1 MTEPIKKKKFK
12 SFIFHNRNFTQE
24 NLLEQIQELNN
35 EKDDFTYGNRLFF
48 EIYNSNKIEGNSL
61 SRIDTKLLLEDKIMP
76 EEGKYSD
83 IIESLNLRRAL
94 NKFKKINTLDLDLIL
109 NIHKEITED
118 LLSDDDCGKLRD
130 KKVYI
135 TNSMHT
141 PPVPEEVLNKLLTII
156 NEYNSSN
163 RTLIDIFIFKLRF
176 VEIHP
181 FIDGNGRTSRLI
193 INGLLEN
200 QGFPRIVFRDSDKK
214 FYYTAIEDA
223 IVKYKID
230 DFVRYCLLQLKFILE
245 NLNDPTILE

>member
-1 MTEPIKKKKFK
+1 MIDPIKKKKFK
-12 SFIFHNRNFTQE
+12 SFIFHNRNF
-24 NLLEQIQELNN
+24 LEHDLIQQIEDFNN
-35 EKDDFTYGNRLFF
+35 SKDDFTYGNRLFF

-76 EEGKYSD
+76 EHGKYSD
-83 IIESLNLRRAL
+83 VIESLNLRRAL
-94 NKFKKINTLDLDLIL
+94 NKFRKINTLSLELIMD
-109 NIHKEITED
+109 IHNTITED
-118 LLSDDDCGKLRD
+118 LLSSNELGKLRD

-135 TNSMHT
+135 TNSLHT
-141 PPVPEEVLNKLLTII
+141 PPVPEEVPNKLLTII

-163 RTLIDIFIFKLRF
+163 RTLRDMFMFKLRF

-193 INGLLEN
+193 LNGLLEN

-214 FYYTAIEDA
+214 FYYTYIEDA

-230 DFVRYCLLQLKFILE
+230 DWIRYCILQLKFILE

>member
-1 MTEPIKKKKFK
+1 MIEPIKKKKFK

-35 EKDDFTYGNRLFF
+35 TKDDFTYGNRLFF

-94 NKFKKINTLDLDLIL
+94 NKFRKIDTLDLNLIL
-109 NIHKEITED
+109 NIHREITED
-118 LLSDDDCGKLRD
+118 LLSDDDCGKLRN

-141 PPVPEEVLNKLLTII
+141 PPPPELVHDKLIDII
-156 NEYNSSN
+156 NEYNLSTHS
-163 RTLIDIFIFKLRF
+163 LKDMFIFKLRF

-181 FIDGNGRTSRLI
+181 FINGNRRTSRLI
-193 INGLLEN
+193 LNGLLEN
-200 QGFPRIVFRDSDKK
+200 QGFSRIVFRDCDKK
-214 FYYTAIEDA
+214 FYYTYIEDA
-223 IVKYKID
+223 IVRYKVD
-230 DFVRYCLLQLKFILE
+230 DWVKYCLLQLKFILE
-245 NLNDPTILE
+245 NLNDPSILE

>member
-12 SFIFHNRNFTQE
+12 SFIFHNRNFLEHDLIRQIE
-24 NLLEQIQELNN
+24 NFNSY
-35 EKDDFTYGNRLFF
+35 KDDFTYGNRLFF

-76 EEGKYSD
+76 EDVKYSD
-83 IIESLNLRRAL
+83 VVESLNLKRAL
-94 NKFKKINTLDLDLIL
+94 NKFRKIDTLSLELIL
-109 NIHKEITED
+109 NIHNTITED
-118 LLSDDDCGKLRD
+118 LLSSNESGKLRD
-130 KKVYI
+130 KRVYI

-141 PPVPEEVLNKLLTII
+141 PPAPEEVHDKLFNII
-156 NEYNSSN
+156 NQYNSSN
-163 RTLIDIFIFKLRF
+163 KALRDMFIFKLRF

-193 INGLLEN
+193 LNGLLEN

-214 FYYTAIEDA
+214 FYYTYIEDA
-223 IVKYKID
+223 IVKYKTD
-230 DFVRYCLLQLKFILE
+230 DWIRYCLLQLKFILE

>member
-1 MTEPIKKKKFK
+1 MTESNKKKKFK
-12 SFIFHNRNFTQE
+12 SFIFHNRNFSQE
-24 NLLEQIQELNN
+24 ILIEQIIELNTV
-35 EKDDFTYGNRLFF
+35 KDDFTYGNRLFF

-83 IIESLNLRRAL
+83 IVESLNLRRAL
-94 NKFKKINTLDLDLIL
+94 NKFRKINLLDLDLIL

-118 LLSDDDCGKLRD
+118 LLNDNESGRLRD

-141 PPVPEEVLNKLLTII
+141 PPVPEEVSDKLLIII
-156 NEYNSSN
+156 NDYNSSN
-163 RTLIDIFIFKLRF
+163 RTLKDIFIFKLRF

-193 INGLLEN
+193 LNGLLEN
-200 QGFPRIVFRDSDKK
+200 LGFPRIVFRDSDKK
-214 FYYTAIEDA
+214 FYYTYIEDA
-223 IVKYKID
+223 IVKYKTD
-230 DFVRYCLLQLKFILE
+230 DWVRYCLLQLKFILE

>member
-12 SFIFHNRNFTQE
+12 SFIFHNRNFSEET
-24 NLLEQIQELNN
+24 LIEQILELNTL
-35 EKDDFTYGNRLFF
+35 KDDFTYENRLFF

-94 NKFKKINTLDLDLIL
+94 NKFRKINSLGLDLIL

-118 LLSDDDCGKLRD
+118 LLNNNESGILRD

-141 PPVPEEVLNKLLTII
+141 PPHPDEVSDKLLTII

-163 RTLIDIFIFKLRF
+163 RTLRDMFMFKLHF

-193 INGLLEN
+193 LNGLLEN

-214 FYYTAIEDA
+214 FYYTYIEDA
-223 IVKYKID
+223 IVKYKKD
-230 DFVRYCLLQLKFILE
+230 DWVKYCILQLKFILE
-245 NLNDPTILE
+245 NINDPTILE

>member
-12 SFIFHNRNFTQE
+12 SFIFHNRNFSQE
-24 NLLEQIQELNN
+24 TLIKQILEMNAS
-35 EKDDFTYGNRLFF
+35 KDDFTYGNRLFF

-76 EEGKYSD
+76 EQGKYSD
-83 IIESLNLRRAL
+83 VIESLNLRRAL
-94 NKFKKINTLDLDLIL
+94 NKFRKIDTLDLDLIL
-109 NIHKEITED
+109 NIHSEITED
-118 LLSDDDCGKLRD
+118 LLSDDCGKLRS
-130 KKVYI
+130 KRVYI

-141 PPVPEEVLNKLLTII
+141 PPVPEEVSYKLLTII

-163 RTLIDIFIFKLRF
+163 RTLRDMFMFKLRF
-176 VEIHP
+176 IEIHP

-193 INGLLEN
+193 LNGLLEN

-214 FYYTAIEDA
+214 FYYTYIEDA

-230 DFVRYCLLQLKFILE
+230 DWVKYCMLQLKFILE